1 MLKDGC
7 WNECHGQDYES
18 EDKTKTR
25 KHEQI
30 FGFSGLRLGGDECWR
45 RTHIRSGRVWSQ
57 RPKRRRIELSNLS
70 FRESKR
76 RDRER
81 SYWNGIRE
89 MTPLKRGVVDT
100 VK

>member
-45 RTHIRSGRVWSQ
+45 RTHIRSKVSMG
-57 RPKRRRIELSNLS
+57 
-70 FRESKR
+70 SKLVIPAMVAY
-76 RDRER
+76 
-81 SYWNGIRE
+81 SGK
-89 MTPLKRGVVDT
+89 T
-100 VK
+100 